1 MYLIRQLLHQF
12 TQYMPHTLY
21 NNFVHVRS
29 IVMIHKYG
37 TAYPSLQQVNSLWLY
52 ICISQ
57 VGGKDFTTIAH
68 IHLLSGFI
76 KCPSDSI
83 II

>member
-1 MYLIRQLLHQF
+1 MYFISQLFISSRNIGLILC
-12 TQYMPHTLY
+12 
-21 NNFVHVRS
+21 NNFVYVRS

-37 TAYPSLQQVNSLWLY
+37 TTYPSLQQVNSLWPY

-57 VGGKDFTTIAH
+57 VGGKDFATIAH
-68 IHLLSGFI
+68 IHLLSCFI
-76 KCPSDSI
+76 KCPSNSI

>member
-37 TAYPSLQQVNSLWLY
+37 TAYPSLQQVNSLALY
-52 ICISQ
+52 LYFSSRWQ
-57 VGGKDFTTIAH
+57 RLYDNSTYSSSFQ
-68 IHLLSGFI
+68 LYQMPF
-76 KCPSDSI
+76 
-83 II
+83 